1 MGSVAGF
8 CSDFVSK
15 VSVVASESDGV
26 SVFPVY
32 SGVVSPLIVSPE
44 RVLPERL
51 VPENEFPDNRSHVRL
66 VSGRLSSV
74 VVLVSG
80 ASTLL

>member
-8 CSDFVSK
+8 CSGSVSK

-32 SGVVSPLIVSPE
+32 SGVVSPLIVSSE

-51 VPENEFPDNRSHVRL
+51 VPESEFPDNRYQVRV
-66 VSGRLSSV
+66 VSDRASSMV
-74 VVLVSG
+74 ILVSG